1 MKKMFFAA
9 VVCLTLFS
17 CNDKQTVETPKPDAI
32 EVTPRTATFGMRGGI
47 ADVIVTSNAD
57 WTLTADAQATWVTP
71 SVTEGKDGD
80 VVSFT
85 VDPNTTTDLQAVFTF
100 KSGIETSTF
109 TVFSCAGEM
118 PVNTFELLSEAELS
132 LGFEAEQVEI
142 SLTSS
147 RTHYR
152 DVKFTL
158 SEGAEEWLEYLA
170 TIPGETETDAKIYFM
185 ADDLEGLADREATV
199 TITAPGFDPVTVE
212 VTQYAKHVLYAPAES
227 YIFAVEGE
235 TVTIPLAANV
245 EYEISMEGAEGWL
258 TYGEATEAGIPFTA
272 EALASGRRVASVRLV
287 QTDAE
292 EGEEPIESE
301 FTITQVATIIG
312 WAADLTGNRL
322 FPKWEGGGPGV
333 LQECTF
339 ECMVKFDNFDKPSGS
354 IFTIMGVE
362 GQFLLRMGD
371 SGNDLTKLQIATK
384 NGNYNVPFD
393 CKADTW
399 YHIAVVLKNSY
410 VDVYFNGEHKGQS
423 KSLGTW
429 YGHLKPDFSPA
440 WSYEPDGSNRC
451 FWVGYS
457 YDSSRDTYGQIT
469 EIRIWNRALTADE
482 INAEDHFYEVD
493 PASDGLFSYWK
504 FTEGTGETVADATG
518 RGNPLYGE
526 IDVTRQSDDLNY
538 GVPGIDW
545 VEISLPER

>member
-1 MKKMFFAA
+1 MKKMFFAVA
-9 VVCLTLFS
+9 ALLMLFS
-17 CNDKQTVETPKPDAI
+17 CNDKQMDTLKPDAI
-32 EVTPRTATFGMRGGI
+32 EVTPRTATFGAKGGI

-57 WTLTADAQATWVTP
+57 WILTEDISYDWVTP
-71 SVTEGKDGD
+71 TITEGADGAI
-80 VVSFT
+80 VSFT
-85 VDPNTTTDLQAVFTF
+85 IAPNTEIDHQAIFTF
-100 KSGIETSTF
+100 KSGTAVSTF
-109 TVFSCAGEM
+109 TVLSCAGEI
-118 PVNTFELLSEAELS
+118 PVNTFDLVSDAEIS
-132 LGFEAEQVEI
+132 LGFESEQVEI
-142 SLTSS
+142 ELTSS

-152 DVKFTL
+152 DVNFTL

-170 TIPGETETDAKIYFM
+170 TIPGETERDAKIYFI

-199 TITAPGFDPVTVE
+199 TVTAPGFDPVTVGI
-212 VTQYAKHVLYAPAES
+212 TQFAKHMLSAPADS
-227 YIFAVEGE
+227 YVFAVEGE
-235 TVTIPLAANV
+235 TVNIPITANV
-245 EYEISMEGAEGWL
+245 GYEIHMENADGWL
-258 TYGEATEAGIPFTA
+258 TYGEATEDGIPFTA
-272 EALASGRRVASVRLV
+272 EALSTGKRCASVKLV

-292 EGEEPIESE
+292 EGEEPIEFE
-301 FTITQVATIIG
+301 FTVTQVATIIG

-339 ECMVKFDNFDKPSGS
+339 ECLVRFDDFNKPSGS

-393 CKADTW
+393 CEANTW

-440 WSYEPDGSNRC
+440 WSYEADGNSRS
-451 FWVGYS
+451 FWIGYS
-457 YDSSRDTYGQIT
+457 CDPTRDTYGQIT
-469 EIRIWNRALTADE
+469 EIRIWNKALTKEE
-482 INAEDHFYEVD
+482 INTENHFYEVD
-493 PASDGLFSYWK
+493 PASNGLFSYWK
-504 FTEGTGETVADATG
+504 FTEGKGETITDATG

-526 IDVTRQSDDLNY
+526 RDVTEQPDGLIY
-538 GVPGIDW
+538 GTQGIDW
-545 VEISLPER
+545 VETSLPDR